1 MLGKVKTIVQF
12 TPVKRFISFD
22 MGGLTGKTY
31 VVDGNRNSVK
41 WKNVKVGDSLT
52 GLDWF
57 DEEAKIID
65 ADSQISVLK

>member
-12 TPVKRFISFD
+12 TAEKRVINFEVNG
-22 MGGLTGKTY
+22 MNGKTY
-31 VVDGNRNSVK
+31 VVDGNRNSK
-41 WKNVKVGDSLT
+41 RREKIKVGDSVS

-65 ADSQISVLK
+65 ADSKIAVLS

>member
-12 TPVKRFISFD
+12 AVEKRLINFD
-22 MGGLTGKTY
+22 VDGVSGKTY
-31 VVDGNRNSVK
+31 VVNGNRNSRRWEK
-41 WKNVKVGDSLT
+41 IKVGDSVS

-65 ADSQISVLK
+65 ADSKITVLS